1 MLESPTPRQILA
13 HPLTLPCGAVLKNR
27 LAKSAMSDSLADGTG
42 DPTATQITLYQRWA
56 QGGIALSIIGEMQG
70 DPRFPEKPGNLV
82 LGKHSN
88 RQGLEALVSQA
99 SINGSHLWSQLGHA
113 GALSHPPISHPQGP
127 SVLNVSGIKCAA
139 MSVNEVSALPE
150 MYAQT
155 ATLAMAAGF
164 SGVQIHA
171 AHGFLLS
178 QFLSPLFNHRKDDYG
193 GSIKSR
199 CRVVIK
205 VINKVRDAVGKA
217 FPIGVKINATDMLE
231 GGLTQEES
239 LEIIA
244 MLNDTSV
251 DLIEISAGTYF
262 PGAKAT
268 AEGAS
273 GGPYFLSFA
282 KRARLQTDKPLML
295 TGGFKTRQQAVDALA
310 SGATDIVGL
319 ARAMVLAPR
328 LPDTWL
334 EKSAAGPV
342 FPKFPAAP
350 AGGITAWYTMRL
362 SALGENKE
370 NAFSMTPQTAL
381 SAYEKRDA
389 QRCVRWRKKFP
400 TVLPE

>member
-1 MLESPTPRQILA
+1 MHGRP
-13 HPLTLPCGAVLKNR
+13 
-27 LAKSAMSDSLADGTG
+27 
-42 DPTATQITLYQRWA
+42 PTATQITLYQRWA
-56 QGGIALSIIGEMQG
+56 QGGIALSIIGEVQG

-113 GALSHPPISHPQGP
+113 GALSYPPISHPKGP
-127 SVLNVSGIKCAA
+127 SVLNVGGIKCAA

-205 VINKVRDAVGKA
+205 VINKVRDAVGKV

-268 AEGAS
+268 AESAG

-310 SGATDIVGL
+310 SGAIDIV
-319 ARAMVLAPR
+319 
-328 LPDTWL
+328 D
-334 EKSAAGPV
+334 
-342 FPKFPAAP
+342 
-350 AGGITAWYTMRL
+350 
-362 SALGENKE
+362 
-370 NAFSMTPQTAL
+370 
-381 SAYEKRDA
+381 
-389 QRCVRWRKKFP
+389 
-400 TVLPE
+400 